1 MNFFLQEGFTV
12 IYHFRWSEA
21 KRTYR
26 KKTEQVR
33 FATILVGIDFSIF
46 WGGQLYIY
54 IYIFILYIYTVHIY
68 AERYSTWR
76 LYDQRRRDFYNK
88 SEIAR
93 VVLLGGT
100 AIFHFFCPRL
110 SSHNFRT
117 ASCDGSHYSVLSRTK
132 HSWSNHV
139 PVLSLKKPVICLSFA
154 LFLDCYRHFD
164 QWICGFNFQLL
175 CLLPYRPGWEFSPFL
190 IPSTSYLARQND
202 GWNHD
207 WLKPRRNNSFSIICG
222 VYMYT
227 YKYHNCISITCI
239 I

>member
-1 MNFFLQEGFTV
+1 MNFFLQEGFTA

-54 IYIFILYIYTVHIY
+54 IYLYYIYTVHIY